1 MRAAIIGIGGIGG
14 YYGGKLAVKY
24 AGAGEHEIIFI
35 ARGEHL
41 KAIQQRGLRLI
52 AVEGEFTAVP
62 AEATDRPGDIKP
74 FDLVLFCV
82 KGYGLEAA
90 AQQIKGN
97 VHDRTVIIPL
107 LNERHHPRR
116 LRLYQCAHR
125 KSRRRPTS
133 RRCLPAYLRPGAGK
147 R

>member
-52 AVEGEFTAVP
+52 AVEG
-62 AEATDRPGDIKP
+62 
-74 FDLVLFCV
+74 
-82 KGYGLEAA
+82 
-90 AQQIKGN
+90 
-97 VHDRTVIIPL
+97 
-107 LNERHHPRR
+107 
-116 LRLYQCAHR
+116 
-125 KSRRRPTS
+125 
-133 RRCLPAYLRPGAGK
+133 
-147 R
+147 